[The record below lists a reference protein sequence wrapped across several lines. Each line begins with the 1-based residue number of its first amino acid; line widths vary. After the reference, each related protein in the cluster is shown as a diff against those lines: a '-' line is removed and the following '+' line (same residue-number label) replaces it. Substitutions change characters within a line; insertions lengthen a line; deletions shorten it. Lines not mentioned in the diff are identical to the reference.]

1 MDTRSR
7 LELAN
12 DNAAAFW
19 LAQARSHGWE
29 FVRTPHFTAVR
40 CDGDAEAHRVVVT
53 RPYGEPESMV
63 EELVAVL
70 RDWRTARLCLED
82 PYARLDLRGHGCE
95 ASLGQAV
102 MAREPD
108 GAGVGAAVA
117 GTGGAGAAG
126 AGATGV
132 GTAGA
137 GAGAAGVD
145 GATGGLQVLQGGTA
159 VLETSRRWR
168 DQPAARLTVG
178 EALDADDLAEVERTV
193 IDGFPMPA
201 RLPHVRGSMLPPG
214 LLQTDGYR
222 AWLARLDGRPAGA
235 CISYDDGTAVGIYS
249 VATLPEHRSR
259 GVGRAVVAAALA
271 AHPDRVATLVATL
284 LGEPLYR
291 RLGFAEYGVSR
302 WWRYPAT
309 PSSMTV

>member
-82 PYARLDLRGHGCE
+82 PYARLDLRRHGCE

-108 GAGVGAAVA
+108 GGARVGAA
-117 GTGGAGAAG
+117 GTGAGGAGAAG
-126 AGATGV
+126 VGA
-132 GTAGA
+132 AD
-137 GAGAAGVD
+137 AGAAGT
-145 GATGGLQVLQGGTA
+145 TGGPQLLQGGTA

-168 DQPAARLTVG
+168 DRPTGRLTVG

-291 RLGFAEYGVSR
+291 RLGFTEYGVSR